1 MRSTTLTGNLKRLVV
16 CSVLAAWPAL
26 AADTAG
32 PWQVVRINEVT
43 WVGLVKEGDEFE
55 VHIETKKPKDAHGPY
70 FGSVD
75 QPDSAVTEI
84 IVKVDG
90 DKIRFPKPAVEDLAN
105 PLLQTLS
112 VTSQPTGEVKVRFL
126 GGNGAATYEVEFFLE
141 TGKLTKRTVKYFE
154 AKDGKK
160 QEVIKDMTF

>member
-1 MRSTTLTGNLKRLVV
+1 MTGGIFL
-16 CSVLAAWPAL
+16 AWPVF
-26 AADTAG
+26 AAEPPG
-32 PWQVVRINEVT
+32 PWQVVTINEVT
-43 WVGLVKEGDEFE
+43 WVGSLRGGDEFE
-55 VHIETKKPKDAHGPY
+55 VHIETKKPKDSRNPY
-70 FGSVD
+70 FGSID

-84 IVKVDG
+84 TVKADG

-112 VTSQPTGEVKVRFL
+112 VTSQPAGEIKVRFL
-126 GGNGAATYEVEFFLE
+126 GGNSAATYEVEFFIQS
-141 TGKLTKRTVKYFE
+141 GKLTKRTVKYFE

>member
-1 MRSTTLTGNLKRLVV
+1 MA
-16 CSVLAAWPAL
+16 CSVLAAGSLW
-26 AADTAG
+26 AADPAG

-70 FGSVD
+70 FGAVE
-75 QPDSAVTEI
+75 PPESAVTEI
-84 IVKVDG
+84 MVKVDG

-126 GGNGAATYEVEFFLE
+126 GGISAATYEVEFFLQA
-141 TGKLTKRTVKYFE
+141 GKLTKRTVKFCE

-160 QEVIKDMTF
+160 EEVIKDMTF

>member
-1 MRSTTLTGNLKRLVV
+1 LVA
-16 CSVLAAWPAL
+16 CGVLAAWPVL
-26 AADTAG
+26 AADPAG

-43 WVGLVKEGDEFE
+43 WIGLVKEGDEFE
-55 VHIETKKPKDAHGPY
+55 VHIETKKPKDEQGSY
-70 FGSVD
+70 FGAVD
-75 QPDSAVTEI
+75 QPESAVAEI
-84 IVKVDG
+84 TVKVDG

-126 GGNGAATYEVEFFLE
+126 GGNSAATYEVEFIIE

-154 AKDGKK
+154 GKDGKK